1 MNQNKLLEIH
11 QNFRVVKT
19 RLAAKDKQSVVV
31 TIPKPLLERYGL
43 SEATNMILL
52 PVKDGIL
59 MRRLEVGNRDL
70 LKYSSLNRKTRDYVK
85 NV

>member
-1 MNQNKLLEIH
+1 MH

-19 RLAAKDKQSVVV
+19 RLAVKDKHSIVV

-43 SEATNMILL
+43 SEPTHMILL

-59 MRRLEVGNRDL
+59 IRRLEVEN
-70 LKYSSLNRKTRDYVK
+70 K
-85 NV
+85 

>member
-1 MNQNKLLEIH
+1 MH
-11 QNFRVVKT
+11 QNFRAVKT
-19 RLAAKDKQSVVV
+19 RLAVKDKHSVVV

-43 SEATNMILL
+43 SEPTHMILL

-59 MRRLEVGNRDL
+59 MCRLEVVNRDL
-70 LKYSSLNRKTRDYVK
+70 VKHSSLNRKTRGYVK